1 MTPSFSQKGLDWA
14 RIICERGLNWGKNG
28 PKIGVN
34 FFFVCKQTA
43 DFNHLNCLL

>member
-28 PKIGVN
+28 PKIGVWI
-34 FFFVCKQTA
+34 FFPFVNNQLILTI
-43 DFNHLNCLL
+43 